1 MKKKFTYLLLLV
13 FFFGMTAFVF
23 IRYGKKLKSQEVAFY
38 PLLERK
44 GTSALLPEWASTKT
58 NGDKLIRIVRETPT
72 DTKSTLALVA
82 LYIQEGRVTGNY
94 TYYDAA
100 AMKYIDEVV
109 AREPQNFQALILK
122 AILQLSQHHFSDALQ
137 TASAAQKINPYNA
150 FIYGIMVDG
159 NVEMGNYP
167 AAVEYSDKMMS
178 IRPDIRSYARVSYLR
193 EIHGDYPGAIEA
205 MKMAVEAGGYGDEG
219 TEWSRIQLARLYES
233 TGELRTAEMHYTIAL
248 DERPGYGY
256 AIAGLG
262 HIAMANKDYA
272 KAISLYQRADS
283 VINDYALKEQL
294 AELYVLTA
302 QKEKA
307 TTAINN
313 IIDELTKGAKE
324 GEQSIN
330 HHADKELAYVYLLKK
345 EPGKALDHAMIE
357 YNRRPDNIDVNE
369 AVAWAYYKNG
379 EAKKALPYIEKAL
392 RTNCKNPVLLSR
404 AGLIFAKTGDA
415 AKAKTLLLQA
425 QKNNP
430 NIDPLLK
437 QETDVVLKTL

>member
-272 KAISLYQRADS
+272 KAISLYQQADS

>member
-13 FFFGMTAFVF
+13 FFFCMTAFVF

-44 GTSALLPEWASTKT
+44 GTAALLPEWASTKN

-82 LYIQEGRVTGNY
+82 LYIQEARVTGNY

-100 AMKYIDEVV
+100 AMKYINDLL
-109 AREPQNFQALILK
+109 AREPQNFEALILK

-137 TASAAQKINPYNA
+137 TAATAQKINPYNA
-150 FIYGIMVDG
+150 FVYGIMVDG

-167 AAVEYSDKMMS
+167 AAVENSDKMMS

-205 MKMAVEAGGYGDEG
+205 MKMAVEAGAFGNEG

-233 TGELRTAEMHYTIAL
+233 TGEIRTAEMHYTVAL

-272 KAISLYQRADS
+272 KAISLYQQADS
-283 VINDYALKEQL
+283 VLNDYALKEQL

-307 TTAINN
+307 ATAINN
-313 IIDELTKGAKE
+313 IIDELTKAAKE

-330 HHADKELAYVYLLKK
+330 HHADKELAYVYLLKN

-369 AVAWAYYKNG
+369 AVAWAYYKND
-379 EAKKALPYIEKAL
+379 EAQKALPYVEKAL

-415 AKAKTLLLQA
+415 AKAKSLLQQA

-437 QETDVVLKTL
+437 QEADAALKTL